1 MKVYLSFFCHRKG
14 VQEGK
19 EALEKLKYL
28 CLEKYRELLIQACM
42 YGFANNFNQE
52 PTLPNL
58 SHEFSIDFLND
69 RFSVS
74 LYPAFLMLLNKR
86 MQLNYDYNQTPSNRK
101 NNIKISNELFHL
113 DTNIMGMKK
122 LFAKEGS
129 NEQPMIQLLDH
140 LAVDYNN
147 LPYYLQK
154 ELEKVKKL

>member
-1 MKVYLSFFCHRKG
+1 
-14 VQEGK
+14 
-19 EALEKLKYL
+19 
-28 CLEKYRELLIQACM
+28 
-42 YGFANNFNQE
+42 
-52 PTLPNL
+52 
-58 SHEFSIDFLND
+58 
-69 RFSVS
+69 
-74 LYPAFLMLLNKR
+74 